1 MKNLLLFAIVL
12 LPFFA
17 NAQFDQWLPN
27 RAMTDSSH
35 QNRNAFLIGQYYE
48 TILLW
53 DQELDA
59 NTTQICY
66 KGVNPEYV
74 ADQQVALYQPN
85 VKLTNPVAIMFGS
98 GNISS
103 KFYLM
108 YQTNE
113 GNDIDLKATIHQE
126 SGIFTP
132 PIILSDLPG
141 DDVGLV
147 TDGGNL
153 VAWENTG
160 KIYVSHYNFETNS
173 FTQPFAVDSA
183 GANSPVLTIS
193 GLSYLKPSG
202 DSTLVV
208 FVQASYYQSYWVI
221 AVESSRSIV
230 GQCTALTS
238 AGIFSGGTFGS
249 QSKVGANPTGLVFSH
264 GWENE
269 LAYMNSPNYNY
280 TQPALDQMVLIT
292 KSSGFP
298 TILAFVSDSL
308 TEKEIF
314 AIAPAYEGLQN
325 VSLWPGKD
333 ENPKFFTTYPTGY
346 SAAVNLFWESEREGF
361 STIYSSHYDYLFGG
375 ISENQKEQNI
385 LAKPCPFDKETSI
398 LFRATGVS
406 QVRILDLQGRN
417 LKNLLPHTDA
427 DGWYKAV
434 WDGTNE
440 NGKRVAPGSYLI
452 VAITGNGTESLIV
465 VKK

>member
-17 NAQFDQWLPN
+17 NAQFDEWLPN

-48 TILLW
+48 NILLW

-66 KGVNPEYV
+66 KGVNPHYV
-74 ADQQVALYQPN
+74 GDQQVPLYKPN
-85 VKLTNPVAIMFGS
+85 VKLTNPVALLFGS
-98 GNISS
+98 GDISS
-103 KFYLM
+103 EFLLM

-113 GNDIDLKATIHQE
+113 GNDINLKASIRQS
-126 SGIFTP
+126 SGIFTT
-132 PIILSDLPG
+132 PISLSAMPG
-141 DDVGLV
+141 DDVSLV
-147 TDGGNL
+147 TDGYNL
-153 VAWENTG
+153 AAWENTG
-160 KIYVSHYNFETNS
+160 KIYISQYNYLTNS
-173 FTQPFAVDSA
+173 FTVPHVVDSA
-183 GANSPVLTIS
+183 GVHSPILTTS
-193 GLSYLKPSG
+193 GLSYLKPNG
-202 DSTLVV
+202 DSTYVV
-208 FVQASYYQSYWVI
+208 TVSVWYNQNAWTISPANSQSVVGECSALASS
-221 AVESSRSIV
+221 
-230 GQCTALTS
+230 GM
-238 AGIFSGGTFGS
+238 FSFGNFGL
-249 QSKVGANPTGLVFSH
+249 QSKVGKNPTGLVFTA

-280 TQPALDQMVLIT
+280 TQPAVDQMVLIT
-292 KSSGFP
+292 KSSAFP

-314 AIAPAYEGLQN
+314 ALAPAYEGLQN

-346 SAAVNLFWESEREGF
+346 SVAVNLFWESDREGF
-361 STIYSSHYDYLFGG
+361 STIYGSHYDYLFGG
-375 ISENQKEQNI
+375 VSEKQKEQSL

-417 LKNLLPHTDA
+417 VKNLLPHTDA

-440 NGKRVAPGSYLI
+440 SGKRVAPGSYLV
-452 VAITGNGTESLIV
+452 VAISGNGTESLIV

>member
-17 NAQFDQWLPN
+17 HAQFDQWLPN

-48 TILLW
+48 NILLW

-66 KGVNPEYV
+66 KNMNPNYV
-74 ADQQVALYQPN
+74 ANPQIALYQPN
-85 VKLTNPVAIMFGS
+85 VKLTNPVGIVFGS
-98 GNISS
+98 VTTPSE
-103 KFYLM
+103 FLLM

-113 GNDIDLKATIHQE
+113 GNGIDLKASFHQA
-126 SGIFTP
+126 SGIFTTP
-132 PIILSDLPG
+132 VSLSAMPG
-141 DDVGLV
+141 NDIGLV
-147 TDGGNL
+147 TDGYNL
-153 VAWENTG
+153 AAWENTG
-160 KIYVSHYNFETNS
+160 KIYISQYNYLTNS
-173 FTQPFAVDSA
+173 FTLPHVVDSA
-183 GANSPVLTIS
+183 GVHSPILTTS
-193 GLSYLKPSG
+193 GLSYLKPNG
-202 DSTLVV
+202 DSTYVV
-208 FVQASYYQSYWVI
+208 TVSVWYNQNTWTISPASSQSVVGECS
-221 AVESSRSIV
+221 ALASS
-230 GQCTALTS
+230 
-238 AGIFSGGTFGS
+238 GIFSFGNFGL
-249 QSKVGANPTGLVFSH
+249 QSKVGSNPTGLVFTD
-264 GWENE
+264 GWNFE

-280 TQPALDQMVLIT
+280 TQPAIDQMTLIT
-292 KSSGFP
+292 KSSAFP

-314 AIAPAYEGLQN
+314 AIAPTYEGLQN
-325 VSLWPGKD
+325 ISLWPGKD
-333 ENPKFFTTYPTGY
+333 ENPKFFTTFPKGY
-346 SAAVNLFWESEREGF
+346 SVAVNLFWESEREGF
-361 STIYSSHYDYLFGG
+361 STIYGSHYDYLFGG

-417 LKNLLPHTDA
+417 VKNLLPHTDA
-427 DGWYKAV
+427 DGWFKAV

-440 NGKRVAPGSYLI
+440 SGKRVAPGSYMV
-452 VAITGNGTESLIV
+452 VASTGNGTESLII